1 MTAPPAPGHNA
12 RRGAPVGAWA
22 RLDAVGVVVW
32 AAFGPATS
40 PAPKCSTSAK
50 THEIRAV
57 PAQNS
62 DQNGRNDDRHPPH
75 VGRMDPLDNFN
86 FGGPT
91 TPRGTPPQFEKCSKL
106 TGTIIRVVGR
116 SRGVNV
122 VVVQKIIRPVSA
134 WHARNFTMNLVLRG
148 PKRHS

>member
-1 MTAPPAPGHNA
+1 MCLLLALLDTRIYM

-22 RLDAVGVVVW
+22 RLGAVGVVVW

-57 PAQNS
+57 PAQSS

-86 FGGPT
+86 YNTQGFWAL
-91 TPRGTPPQFEKCSKL
+91 F
-106 TGTIIRVVGR
+106 
-116 SRGVNV
+116 
-122 VVVQKIIRPVSA
+122 
-134 WHARNFTMNLVLRG
+134 
-148 PKRHS
+148 